1 MAVVLRGA
9 QRGLV
14 QTVLFRIKAQTTRGI
29 NQDGEGAGLAPGKGT
44 GCIKAVSEERIWSGE
59 E

>member
-1 MAVVLRGA
+1 MAVVIRGA

-14 QTVLFRIKAQTTRGI
+14 QTVLFRIKAQTTGGT
-29 NQDGEGAGLAPGKGT
+29 NQDGEGAGLAPEKGS
-44 GCIKAVSEERIWSGE
+44 GCIKAVSEARIWSGE

>member
-1 MAVVLRGA
+1 MAVVIRGA

-29 NQDGEGAGLAPGKGT
+29 KKDGKGAGLAPEKGT
-44 GCIKAVSEERIWSGE
+44 GCIKAVSEARIWSGE